1 MKLREGLFP
10 IDIRRPS
17 LGVKL
22 LRGAVRR
29 TCQPV
34 HMEEAALFFDKG
46 LRGSIENIVVCG
58 GPYFGDLQWHLASL
72 PIRFGGLGLYSAK
85 VVSSYAFDAVS
96 RNISLAT
103 PRCELCSAIRLPPD
117 FHYTLGYQAQTTP
130 WYQPHCTQSRPWRFN
145 HDQRFDDVWGPFQK
159 H

>member
-34 HMEEAALFFDKG
+34 HMEEVALLFDKG

-58 GPYFGDLQWHLASL
+58 GPYFGDLQWRLASL
-72 PIRFGGLGLYSAK
+72 PIRFGGLG
-85 VVSSYAFDAVS
+85 F
-96 RNISLAT
+96 
-103 PRCELCSAIRLPPD
+103 
-117 FHYTLGYQAQTTP
+117 
-130 WYQPHCTQSRPWRFN
+130 
-145 HDQRFDDVWGPFQK
+145 
-159 H
+159 